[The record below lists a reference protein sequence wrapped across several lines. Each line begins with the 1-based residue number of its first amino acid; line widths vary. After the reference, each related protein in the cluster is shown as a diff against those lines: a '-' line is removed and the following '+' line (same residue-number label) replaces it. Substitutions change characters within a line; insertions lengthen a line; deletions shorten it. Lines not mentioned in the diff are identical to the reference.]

1 MAPPGVTLD
10 ASSSEAR
17 RADEWQGVLDKLR
30 ALLQDHV
37 KDVRLSSRLK
47 ESPACLVG
55 EVGDLPPRMRVLF
68 NRSGQEMPVPKRT
81 LEVNPGHPVIARVRE
96 IHAAG
101 KDDPRLAL
109 YADLLYGQAVLAQG
123 GVLADPAGYSRRLAE
138 LMAASG

>member
-1 MAPPGVTLD
+1 M
-10 ASSSEAR
+10 
-17 RADEWQGVLDKLR
+17 LDKLR

-55 EVGDLPPRMRVLF
+55 EAGDLSPHMRELF
-68 NRSGQEMPVPKRT
+68 KRSGREMPVTKRT

-96 IHAAG
+96 MHAAG
-101 KDDPRLAL
+101 KGDPRLAL
-109 YADLLYGQAVLAQG
+109 YADLLYGQAVLAEG
-123 GVLADPAGYSRRLAE
+123 GMLADPARFSRRLAE